1 MQPFFKLLALAVT
14 FFLAACGGS
23 QKFQQSHYTIQVN
36 DFQTS
41 SFLSENQRTL
51 PPFGY
56 VDFCMREPAE
66 CPEWRTTKQYMS
78 DFSSTAATNTPAYGA
93 SSMINHSDNRPSY
106 APAVK
111 RSHLSKN
118 EILRQ
123 LHKVNRIVNIAV
135 KPVTDA
141 EGFGVTENWRIP
153 DISGFYGDIGD
164 CEDYALL
171 KRKILAQNGY
181 HYNDLSMAVVKQ
193 TNGNIHAVLVVRTD
207 YGDYVLDNLDKR
219 VKPWHATNYG
229 WIKKQSISNPAL
241 WVAVSA

>member
-1 MQPFFKLLALAVT
+1 MQHFFKLLALAVT
-14 FFLAACGGS
+14 FFLTACGGG
-23 QKFQQSHYTIQVN
+23 QQFQHSNYAIQVN
-36 DFQTS
+36 NFQTA

-56 VDFCMREPAE
+56 VDFCMREPEE
-66 CPEWRTTKQYMS
+66 CPEWRNTKQYMS
-78 DFSSTAATNTPAYGA
+78 DFSPTAATNIPAYGA
-93 SSMINHSDNRPSY
+93 SSAVRPSQKKSSY
-106 APAVK
+106 SYVQK
-111 RSHLSKN
+111 RSHLSKG
-118 EILRQ
+118 EVLRQ
-123 LHKVNRIVNIAV
+123 LHQVNRLVNIAV

-193 TNGNIHAVLVVRTD
+193 SNGNIHAVLVVRTD

-219 VKPWHATNYG
+219 VKPWHATHYG
-229 WIKKQSISNPAL
+229 WIKKQSISNPAI